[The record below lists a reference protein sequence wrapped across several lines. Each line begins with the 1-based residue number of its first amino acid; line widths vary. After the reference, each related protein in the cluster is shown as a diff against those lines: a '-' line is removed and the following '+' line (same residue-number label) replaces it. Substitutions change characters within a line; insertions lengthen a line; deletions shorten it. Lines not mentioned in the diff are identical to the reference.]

1 MAPAVCSG
9 TPGRGVAPAAAHEHV
24 RPAHA
29 SRTNRIGGKHRKT
42 TRDEA
47 ASPLT
52 VEVHGA
58 GAVRVDFLDHH
69 VQLIGGDLVVQLPE
83 DLAQHLGGDVAVAC
97 NESSTPSD
105 PTRPSPGLI
114 TGVAASRA
122 SRRCKSAVAG
132 VHLFHGLAL
141 EDHIKGGGGGLLR
154 GDSVALDRLHQRQRV
169 NNRNARKREVKKRIA
184 LTFLV
189 VEPEGL
195 PQLLLHGFGVLLNE
209 KPRGQGDE
217 LLELELTGA

>member
-1 MAPAVCSG
+1 M
-9 TPGRGVAPAAAHEHV
+9 
-24 RPAHA
+24 
-29 SRTNRIGGKHRKT
+29 
-42 TRDEA
+42 
-47 ASPLT
+47 
-52 VEVHGA
+52 
-58 GAVRVDFLDHH
+58 
-69 VQLIGGDLVVQLPE
+69 
-83 DLAQHLGGDVAVAC
+83 
-97 NESSTPSD
+97 
-105 PTRPSPGLI
+105 
-114 TGVAASRA
+114 
-122 SRRCKSAVAG
+122 AG

-154 GDSVALDRLHQRQRV
+154 GDSVALDRLHQRRERQRV

-209 KPRGQGDE
+209 KPRGQSDE